1 MTEESGRSSPR
12 RARAI
17 GPFAVFGAV
26 AVLAAIG
33 AVFEISYWVG
43 TPATAP
49 SVLGTAL
56 GIGAAL
62 VGFFVWGL
70 RAPANE

>member
-1 MTEESGRSSPR
+1 MTAPVAERPASTRRSV
-12 RARAI
+12 

-26 AVLAAIG
+26 AVFAAVG

-43 TPATAP
+43 VSATSP
-49 SVLGTAL
+49 SVIGTAL

-62 VGFFVWGL
+62 VGFFAWGL
-70 RAPANE
+70 WAPAND

>member
-1 MTEESGRSSPR
+1 MSATVADVPPSPR
-12 RARAI
+12 RSI

-26 AVLAAIG
+26 AVIAALG

-49 SVLGTAL
+49 SVLGTAV